1 MFEAIKSAPEERIV
15 VTHGTDTLI
24 ESAQHLQS
32 RSELFFPKK
41 KIVLTGSF
49 LPQVFKD
56 SDADFNVGSAIGF
69 LQSDSTDFGVYIAI
83 NGIVL
88 KSFEAS
94 RNESGLFIRK

>member
-1 MFEAIKSAPEERIV
+1 LFEAIKSAPEERIV

-69 LQSDSTDFGVYIAI
+69 LQSDSFSNHLRLQETRVDYLSENKI
-83 NGIVL
+83 
-88 KSFEAS
+88 
-94 RNESGLFIRK
+94 